1 MRTVAMILATFVAFS
16 AQAQPGGSFPEVGQR
31 VPDLEL
37 VTDEGTPAN
46 LRELTRGHY
55 TVLILGCLT

>member
-16 AQAQPGGSFPEVGQR
+16 AYGSFPEVGER
-31 VPDLEL
+31 IPDLEL
-37 VTDEGTPAN
+37 VNDEGGPAN